1 MTYDCKYVVGL
12 YESLGVG
19 EALCCVEAVIIVD
32 ELDALALKAACVV
45 VFLECGLHACIE
57 GNTDGRVVTG
67 GCCGIAYE
75 DGVLGYALYI
85 DEGCVAV
92 ALYIF
97 TALSIVGETAG
108 CECEYECENKQD
120 GN

>member
-1 MTYDCKYVVGL
+1 MTHDRKYVVGL
-12 YESLGVG
+12 YEGLCVG
-19 EALCCVEAVIIVD
+19 EALCCIEAVIIVD
-32 ELDALALKAACVV
+32 ELDALALEAACVV

-75 DGVLGYALYI
+75 DGVFGHALHVN
-85 DEGCVAV
+85 EGCVAV
-92 ALYIF
+92 ACHF
-97 TALSIVGETAG
+97 AALRLFRESAG
-108 CECEYECENKQD
+108 AEGKYECENKQD

>member
-1 MTYDCKYVVGL
+1 M
-12 YESLGVG
+12 
-19 EALCCVEAVIIVD
+19 D
-32 ELDALALKAACVV
+32 ELDALALKAACIV

-57 GNTDGRVVTG
+57 GNADSGIVAC
-67 GCCGIAYE
+67 GCCGIAYIN
-75 DGVLGYALYI
+75 GIFGYALYI

>member
-1 MTYDCKYVVGL
+1 MTYDCEYVVGL

-32 ELDALALKAACVV
+32 ELDALALKAACIV

-57 GNTDGRVVTG
+57 GNADSGIVAC
-67 GCCGIAYE
+67 GCCGIAYIN
-75 DGVLGYALYI
+75 GIFGYALYI